1 MNPTQLEQIS
11 QACADW
17 FWKFGRQR
25 KAPYEVQTGNW
36 LDAIFCLRD
45 RARAMVRAGQ
55 NPKPCMAIWGPSQT
69 GKSTLLSRYLDAK
82 DDPRGDR
89 SALKWSDTEPVR
101 FVVGSDKGEDVL
113 VLNPF
118 NQGSDAS
125 GCVSRFTL
133 CETVPDPE
141 HPVEILLASNAQIM
155 HALAVG
161 YESECE
167 AKNARGERITWDGE
181 SLQALLE
188 KFRPAGPAL
197 PEAFEQLHA
206 LAQTIDLLILSQHQD
221 LGRYAKL
228 HNQWEKVLRPQLLS
242 APGLL
247 SSVKAVRDF
256 ACEFFWDSWASLSQL
271 YDRLAAKRE
280 ETERLWG
287 GATVRCSYKI
297 AMLLLDIDAF
307 KQYPARPAVKQW
319 VDAIGHEPGAGA
331 VALGVGKGQRLFNSR
346 EDFGYFQGLVWE
358 LRIPLRRDILAQRA
372 PVLCEF
378 LAKADLLDFP
388 GVANAYGSAERRTA
402 EQVADLGIGLTEI
415 LKRGKTASIVVSR
428 ARSLDIDGFSL
439 LMRVSRFPAQPKQLN
454 TGIRSWLQA
463 YGQPWPPQNKVMP
476 LNLVLTFGAKLVND
490 VSQSGIRNG
499 LDASFGQ
506 LQQLGSLTDP
516 KAVTTFATTY
526 PQFHEGQIHGDSTQA
541 VADIMGDAAFKARF
555 GENAA
560 SFTEMT
566 RDGGTDYFFQHLKS
580 QAEAS
585 IRPALVA
592 RRQAEAEAHL
602 LQLIQAHIPSDS
614 APLEERRRTLDAWR
628 DRILEL
634 LKEPSN
640 DPRDADTAA
649 KLSRS
654 LRRLLNIDPD
664 EMDDIPQKAIQ
675 TRVPIRVY
683 IEKQFR
689 DWKARQAGLATLAE
703 AGLADSTHA
712 GKVLAY
718 LLEATN
724 VGAVEEYFRADL
736 GHITARSDARNSRR
750 FLAIKMSREIMHG
763 SNGAEPG
770 HPATSSVRELLE
782 QMAQDEESQAAA
794 PEASPHHR
802 AVIAPLLSR
811 LEQIKKTG
819 AGNRPPQPGDA
830 EISALLQTA
839 HA

>member
-1 MNPTQLEQIS
+1 MGT
-11 QACADW
+11 
-17 FWKFGRQR
+17 
-25 KAPYEVQTGNW
+25 W
-36 LDAIFCLRD
+36 LDAVFCLRD
-45 RARAMVRAGQ
+45 RARAMEHAGQ

-69 GKSTLLSRYLDAK
+69 GKSTLLSRYLDAP
-82 DDPRGDR
+82 DDPRGDH
-89 SALKWSDTEPVR
+89 SALKWSDAEPVR
-101 FVVGSDKGEDVL
+101 FVVGSDKSEDVL

-141 HPVEILLASNAQIM
+141 HPVEILLASDAQVM

-161 YESECE
+161 YESECQE
-167 AKNARGERITWDGE
+167 KNAKGEATVWEGE
-181 SLQALLE
+181 SLRTLLD
-188 KFRPAGPAL
+188 KFRSTGPAL
-197 PEAFEQLHA
+197 PEAFEKLHA
-206 LAQTIDLLILSQHQD
+206 LAQTVDLLILSQQGD
-221 LGRYAKL
+221 RGRYAAL
-228 HNQWEKVLRPQLLS
+228 NSQWEKVLRPQLLS

-256 ACEFFWDSWASLSQL
+256 ACEFFWDSWASLNQL

-280 ETERLWG
+280 EVARLWG
-287 GATVRCSYKI
+287 AATLRCSYKI

-307 KQYPARPAVKQW
+307 KQYSARPSVKQW
-319 VDAIGHEPGAGA
+319 VDAIGHETSAGA
-331 VALGVGKGQRLFNSR
+331 VALGVGKGQRLFNSC

-358 LRIPLRRDILAQRA
+358 LRIPLRRDVLTQRA
-372 PVLCEF
+372 PVLCDF

-388 GVANAYGSAERRTA
+388 GVANAYGSAEKRTV
-402 EQVADLGIGLTEI
+402 EQVADLSIGLTEI

-526 PQFHEGQIHGDSTQA
+526 PQFHEGKIHGDSTQA
-541 VADIMGDAAFKARF
+541 VADAVADITDDAAFKARF

-566 RDGGTDYFFQHLKS
+566 RNGGTDYLFQHLKS

-585 IRPALVA
+585 RRPALVA
-592 RRQAEAEAHL
+592 QRQADSEAQL

-628 DRILEL
+628 DAMLVL
-634 LKEPSN
+634 LSTPSN
-640 DPRDADTAA
+640 DPRDADTTA
-649 KLSRS
+649 KLSRH
-654 LRRLLNIDPD
+654 LRRLLNIDPED
-664 EMDDIPQKAIQ
+664 LDDIPQKAIQ
-675 TRVPIRVY
+675 TRVPVRAY

-689 DWKARQAGLATLAE
+689 DWKARQASLGDFSD
-703 AGLADSTHA
+703 AGLTDQTHA
-712 GKVLAY
+712 QKVLSY

-750 FLAIKMSREIMHG
+750 FLAVKMSRELMHG
-763 SNGAEPG
+763 SNGTDIE
-770 HPATSSVRELLE
+770 HPATSAVRDVLE
-782 QMAQDEESQAAA
+782 QMANDEESQAAA

-802 AVIAPLLSR
+802 AVIAPLLDR

-839 HA
+839 NS